1 MKNKN
6 NVLTVGGAAQDIF
19 LNYQDPEIKTIQEKT
34 YILLEEGSKIDIQKL
49 NYYTGGGAINS
60 AFSFS
65 KLGFYVSTFCKIGL
79 DNYGK
84 FIIKELKKGNISTE
98 NITYSQTLQTAL
110 SFVISPP
117 SKDRVIL
124 AFRGAN
130 IDLKEEEIP
139 VTAIK
144 AANQIYITSL
154 SGNSAKLLLPIT
166 TLAKKNNIPVAVNP
180 GLKQIKFGTKLL
192 IDSLKNID
200 IFILNS
206 SEAQEL
212 LISLLE
218 NNLINKQKTQKNPPE
233 KINSGKLLNLFMTYK
248 NHNFTINDYFK
259 AIMDKGPS
267 VVVVTN
273 GAEGVYV
280 ANKEFIYFHPSIKP
294 ERIINTLGAGDSFG
308 STFVACLS
316 MGKSIEDSLI
326 LGILNASCVISHEG
340 AKTGLL
346 TLKELEDNAQKL
358 NKSKIHKIAFYKLL
372 KN

>member
-1 MKNKN
+1 MKNKI

-19 LNYQDPEIKTIQEKT
+19 LNYQDPEVRTIQEKT

-60 AFSFS
+60 AFSFK
-65 KLGFYVSTFCKIGL
+65 KLGFSVSAFCKIGK
-79 DNYGK
+79 DNYGE
-84 FIIKELKKGNISTE
+84 FIIQELKKDNISVE
-98 NITYSQTLQTAL
+98 NIIYSQTLQTAL

-117 SKDRVIL
+117 SRDRVIL

-139 VTAIK
+139 ITKVQE
-144 AANQIYITSL
+144 ANQIYITSL
-154 SGNSAKLLLPIT
+154 SDNSAKLLLPLT
-166 TLAKKNNIPVAVNP
+166 TLAKQNNIPVAVNP
-180 GLKQIKFGTKLL
+180 GLKQIKFGARLL

-218 NNLINKQKTQKNPPE
+218 DKLINIPNTQENKQEKN
-233 KINSGKLLNLFMTYK
+233 NSGGKLLDLFMNYK
-248 NHNFTINDYFK
+248 NHNFKINDYFK
-259 AIMDKGPS
+259 AIIDKGPS
-267 VVVVTN
+267 IVVVTN

-280 ANKEFIYFHPSIKP
+280 ADKEFIYFHPSIKP
-294 ERIINTLGAGDSFG
+294 EKIINTLGAGDSFG
-308 STFVACLS
+308 STFVACRANE
-316 MGKSIEDSLI
+316 KTIEDSLI
-326 LGILNASCVISHEG
+326 YGIINASSVISHEG

-346 TLKELEDNAQKL
+346 TIKELEEKAQKL
-358 NKSKIHKIAFYKLL
+358 DKYKIQKIKL
-372 KN
+372 